1 MRVHNFQ
8 ITIKRVI
15 ELANSKNI
23 GFNSMNEAEKV
34 LRKVYDSID
43 SRIDDVINHF
53 VDEYAK
59 DKNSHIEVSNAVE
72 EVAKEEVE
80 EAEVVELTTNE
91 SGEVEEVPVEILSEE
106 TKKELAKRAIEG
118 IEIPVEESVEEEV
131 IEKAQKK
138 VKRKIKAKC
147 PVCERGFM
155 TKSKY
160 ERHMQ
165 YQAKKCH
172 KHAQH
177 IQAFGLK

>member
-23 GFNSMNEAEKV
+23 GFSSMNEAEKV

-91 SGEVEEVPVEILSEE
+91 SGEVEEVPVEIEKEE
-106 TKKELAKRAIEG
+106 KKTE
-118 IEIPVEESVEEEV
+118 P
-131 IEKAQKK
+131 QKK

-177 IQAFGLK
+177 LQAFGLK